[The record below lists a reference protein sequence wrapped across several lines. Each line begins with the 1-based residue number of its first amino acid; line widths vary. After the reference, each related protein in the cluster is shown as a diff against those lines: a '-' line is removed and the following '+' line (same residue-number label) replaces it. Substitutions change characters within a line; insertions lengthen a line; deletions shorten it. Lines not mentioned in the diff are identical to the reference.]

1 MYQTLQYRE
10 DGAVATIQLEPAA
23 KKNSLN
29 AEMRTEMETLLHEF
43 ARKPEIRAVIITG
56 GDEIFARAQT
66 SARSKGPAALRRP
79 TNMPGNFRSFFD
91 QIESLPQPVIAAV
104 SGWALGGGCE
114 LALAADFRIASETA
128 RFGLPEI
135 KIGAF
140 PGGGTQRL
148 SRLIGVAKAKEMI
161 LTGDPI
167 TAQQALASG
176 LVMMIVEKGQL
187 MESARQLAEKL
198 AALPRL
204 ALQASKMLINRSLEV
219 DLATGLEFEARTFG
233 GIAPLTIW
241 PKETKLSWRNETK
254 LHRQL
259 RAKDLRAKSFWL
271 PEPAVMVEQLWHS
284 QPGSRVTV
292 IGRNQATL
300 HVAEEIRR
308 GS

>member
-1 MYQTLQYRE
+1 M
-10 DGAVATIQLEPAA
+10 
-23 KKNSLN
+23 
-29 AEMRTEMETLLHEF
+29 
-43 ARKPEIRAVIITG
+43 
-56 GDEIFARAQT
+56 
-66 SARSKGPAALRRP
+66 
-79 TNMPGNFRSFFD
+79 
-91 QIESLPQPVIAAV
+91 IAAV

-140 PGGGTQRL
+140 PGGGGTQRL

-176 LVMMIVEKGQL
+176 LVMMVVEKGQL

-204 ALQASKMLINRSLEV
+204 ALQASKMLINRSQEV

-233 GIAPLTIW
+233 GIAHTHDLA
-241 PKETKLSWRNETK
+241 EGTKAFLEKRKPNFT
-254 LHRQL
+254 
-259 RAKDLRAKSFWL
+259 
-271 PEPAVMVEQLWHS
+271 
-284 QPGSRVTV
+284 G
-292 IGRNQATL
+292 N
-300 HVAEEIRR
+300 
-308 GS
+308 